1 MKKILIVVLML
12 VFALSTAFIGIG
24 CKQQAAETTTAA
36 EETTA
41 EITAAAEETTA
52 ESGEKIKITFLSHT
66 YEPWNNKLQE
76 QTNTFMELNPNIEV
90 EYTYIEHK
98 ELYAKLVTAFEAG
111 TSADV
116 IGVYGPWMP
125 QFISGGFLAEA
136 PEDVI
141 EDITT
146 NTGKFE
152 NDAVTF
158 SGKIYGYIQHIGIQI
173 PIVNED
179 FFKGLGETLPD
190 TWSGLAM
197 LQDKY
202 NDRKDIRMVALAP
215 DSPAIV
221 IHWSSVLKSLG
232 GRVLND
238 DLKKAAFNSPEG
250 IEATKLYMK
259 MSTPDFPTYD
269 ANSIFLL
276 GKTGFA
282 IDGPWAKTFYQESE
296 YLKDKN
302 YHSSIPPKEKER
314 WVSAYV
320 WDWVVSS
327 QATPEKQRA
336 SWDFIKFLS
345 NDENYLD
352 LATTIGFAPFRN
364 ANKKSMAEDPWAKGF
379 VEALDYAFIYYD
391 RINNW
396 EEVEKL
402 IGRELER
409 AVAGEITAEEA
420 LSNAEA
426 AVNAI
431 LE

>member
-1 MKKILIVVLML
+1 MKRILTIIL
-12 VFALSTAFIGIG
+12 VFVFSLSIAVMGIG
-24 CKQQAAETTTAA
+24 CKEEIAEQETVIEETEQETTEEEVA
-36 EETTA
+36 EEPEGKVT
-41 EITAAAEETTA
+41 
-52 ESGEKIKITFLSHT
+52 ITFLSHT

-76 QTNTFMELNPNIEV
+76 QTNAFMELNPNIEV
-90 EYTYIEHK
+90 EYTYLEHT
-98 ELYAKLVTAFEAG
+98 ELYAKLVASLEAG
-111 TSADV
+111 TAADV

-125 QFISGGFLAEA
+125 QIINRGLLAEA

-141 EDITT
+141 EDITN

-152 NDAVTF
+152 IEAVTF
-158 SGKIYGYIQHIGIQI
+158 FDKIYGYIQHIGIQI
-173 PIVNED
+173 PVVNED
-179 FFKGLGETLPD
+179 FFTELGEAVPD
-190 TWSGLAM
+190 TWSDLAA

-202 NDRKDIRMVALAP
+202 NDRGDIRMVALAP

-221 IHWSSVLKSLG
+221 IHWSSILRCLG
-232 GRVLND
+232 GKILSD
-238 DLKKAAFNSPEG
+238 DLTKAAFNSPEG
-250 IEATKLYMK
+250 IEAAKLYMR
-259 MSTPDFPTYD
+259 MSSPDFPTYD

-282 IDGPWAKTFYQESE
+282 IDGPWAKTFYEESE
-296 YLKDKN
+296 FLKDKN

-320 WDWVVSS
+320 WDWVVNANSS
-327 QATPEKQRA
+327 PEKQRA
-336 SWDFIKFLS
+336 AWDFIKFLS

-364 ANKKSMAEDPWAKGF
+364 ANKEDMAEDAWVKGF
-379 VEALDYAFIYYD
+379 VEALDYAFIYYE

-402 IGRELER
+402 VGRELER

-420 LSNAEA
+420 LNNAETT
-426 AVNAI
+426 VNDI